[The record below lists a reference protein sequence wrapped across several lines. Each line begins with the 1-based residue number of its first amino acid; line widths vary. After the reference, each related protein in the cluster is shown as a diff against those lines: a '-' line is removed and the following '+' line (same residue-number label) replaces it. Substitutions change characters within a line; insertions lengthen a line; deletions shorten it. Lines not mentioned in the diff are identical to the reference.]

1 LRGPLHNEDADPV
14 ERTQD
19 ELVEANEELGRA
31 NVQIRA
37 MYIAFAD
44 LLNLADER
52 TNGRVRALIEDTGI
66 ELAELLAE
74 QIQPEQRR

>member
-1 LRGPLHNEDADPV
+1 LRGPFTTRADLV
-14 ERTQD
+14 ERTRD

-37 MYIAFAD
+37 MHIAFAD